1 MKFFL
6 SIAAIYGFFGILLG
20 AVGTHA
26 LKGKISPNE
35 FNNYRIGVEYLFFHI
50 APLLY
55 LSHQNKSLLKLLS
68 GICFSIGILFF
79 SGSNFILPSQPVH
92 LLNVSFLKP
101 ITPLG
106 GIMMMA
112 GWFLFFFDS
121 FKKAS
126 K

>member
-1 MKFFL
+1 MKFFIR
-6 SIAAIYGFFGILLG
+6 IAALYGFFGILLG
-20 AVGTHA
+20 AVGAHA

-35 FNNYRIGVEYLFFHI
+35 FNNYRIGVEYLFFHL

-68 GICFSIGILFF
+68 GNCFSVGILFF

-101 ITPLG
+101 ITPVG
-106 GIMMMA
+106 GILMMA
-112 GWFLFFFDS
+112 GWFLLLIDS
-121 FKKAS
+121 FKISLK
-126 K
+126 

>member
-1 MKFFL
+1 MKFFIR
-6 SIAAIYGFFGILLG
+6 IAALYGFFGILLG
-20 AVGTHA
+20 AVGAHA
-26 LKGKISPNE
+26 LKGEISPNE
-35 FNNYRIGVEYLFFHI
+35 FNNYRIGVEYLFFHL

-68 GICFSIGILFF
+68 GICFSVGILFF

-101 ITPLG
+101 ITPVG
-106 GIMMMA
+106 GILMMA
-112 GWFLFFFDS
+112 GWFLLLLDS
-121 FKKAS
+121 FKISS

>member
-50 APLLY
+50 APLFY

-101 ITPLG
+101 ITPVG
-106 GIMMMA
+106 GILMMA
-112 GWFLFFFDS
+112 GWFLLFMDT
-121 FKKAS
+121 FKTTS